1 MSEPGELRTVSLA
14 RAAALAATA
23 WLAAA
28 LLAGPIGCA
37 SAPVPE
43 TRDAAFPLDP
53 RLELAGPFDES
64 VSRGWRALSGGDART
79 AARAFGEPAGGSSIR
94 AAAIGE
100 VESLVLMGH
109 ADEALGRCGPLLENG
124 DATTPLLTACGEAH
138 AGVGDLA
145 SAWELYARAESRAP
159 KMTRV
164 AARSAELRRK
174 AVARMLDEAEA
185 HALAGRRSEARREA
199 ARALAI
205 APRSA
210 ELLVRAGDVAC
221 ALGDREAALDDYR
234 EALDAGGVDPDTQA
248 RIGDVALESGDPG
261 LAVSIFERLAAEDA
275 RFRDRAAEARLEFRI
290 ANWPDAERQA
300 ARARRLTRAGAATL
314 VWWMFPEVREA
325 RITSGVVATDLL
337 DRRDSRAMMRAVS
350 LGLLDVD
357 PDTHRARPD
366 APLTRAAAARLLVH
380 LGTTLGSPRSRPE
393 CLRDP
398 GAFRASG
405 SDAIRV
411 AVRCELLSESGSSSA
426 VGGAELTRGLDR
438 LRSLFP
444 AGEVAGRD

>member
-1 MSEPGELRTVSLA
+1 MVEPDEPRRAPLPP
-14 RAAALAATA
+14 AAAIAAAAGVTLATLAGWYGCATA
-23 WLAAA
+23 PATEAA
-28 LLAGPIGCA
+28 
-37 SAPVPE
+37 E
-43 TRDAAFPLDP
+43 AAFPLDP

-64 VSRGWRALSGGDART
+64 VSRGWRALLDGDPRT
-79 AARAFGEPAGGSSIR
+79 AARDFGEPSHGASAR
-94 AAAIGE
+94 ASEIGA
-100 VESLVLMGH
+100 VESLVLMRH
-109 ADEALGRCGPLLENG
+109 IDDALAKCGPLLQGGE
-124 DATTPLLTACGEAH
+124 ATTPLLTACGEAH
-138 AGVGDLA
+138 AKAGDAA
-145 SAWELYARAESRAP
+145 SAYELYARAESRAP
-159 KMTRV
+159 RMARV
-164 AARSAELRRK
+164 AARSAELREK
-174 AVARMLDEAEA
+174 AVAGMLDEAQA
-185 HALAGRRSEARREA
+185 HALAGRRDEARREA
-199 ARALAI
+199 ARALAW
-205 APRSA
+205 APRSGP
-210 ELLVRAGDVAC
+210 LLVRAGDVAC
-221 ALGDREAALDDYR
+221 ALGDREAALEDYR

-261 LAVSIFERLAAEDA
+261 LAVSIFERLASDDA
-275 RFRDRAAEARLEFRI
+275 RFRERAAEARLEFRI
-290 ANWPDAERQA
+290 SNWPDAERQA

-366 APLTRAAAARLLVH
+366 APLTRAAAARLLVR
-380 LGTTLGSPRSRPE
+380 LGASLGSPRTRPE

-398 GAFRASG
+398 GIGRASA

-411 AVRCELLSESGSSSA
+411 AAKCELLSESGSSA